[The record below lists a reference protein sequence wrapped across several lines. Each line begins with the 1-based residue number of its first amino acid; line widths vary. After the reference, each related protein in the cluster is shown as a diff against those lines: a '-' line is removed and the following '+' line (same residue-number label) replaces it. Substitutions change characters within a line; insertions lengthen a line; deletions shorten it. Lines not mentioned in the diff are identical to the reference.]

1 MVKAEQELNRGYEKQ
16 FTYFPDV
23 KTASL
28 AALSSLR
35 QRYLLLFYC
44 ARDIG
49 KFLGGSSRKVT
60 IRGVTYDVEK
70 RPIDA
75 EVFFVFYAERKSA
88 GTDFPMEITRIA
100 LGTDREYRPP
110 KKIEVTVDRFNDKNV
125 KVGSIHR
132 SVDARG
138 GVRLEVEVSPI
149 PGMISN
155 PSDKRIFNLETY
167 GPSFEANLIYK
178 IKGDEHP
185 VLTVTPTAEVLHRNG
200 SDIRT
205 DLQTGQRQLTLFG
218 RTIFIPPP
226 AEFVSQG
233 IVAVADLR

>member
-60 IRGVTYDVEK
+60 IGGVTYDVEK

-88 GTDFPMEITRIA
+88 GTDFPMETIRIA

-110 KKIEVTVDRFNDKNV
+110 KKIEATVIRFNKEGE
-125 KVGSIHR
+125 KVGSIYR
-132 SVDARG
+132 GVDARG

-178 IKGDEHP
+178 IGENDHP
-185 VLTVTPTAEVLHRNG
+185 VLRVTPTLETIFRNG
-200 SDIRT
+200 NELRT
-205 DLQTGQRQLTLFG
+205 DLQTGRRQLSFCG
-218 RTIFIPPP
+218 GTIFIPPP

-233 IVAVADLR
+233 IAAVADLR